1 MGDNYHDG
9 LGVIELNVPIIK
21 LTQMCE
27 RHGCAL
33 DWSWDDTA
41 IPTKSLSRRMRMD
54 YLSRWG
60 KQTIFLRGRHRRSL
74 RMIHFASRGTDCS
87 IVATHPAPSS
97 SLRNSTQ
104 SQSSR

>member
-21 LTQMCE
+21 LTQTLCE

-41 IPTKSLSRRMRMD
+41 IPTKSLSKKNAD
-54 YLSRWG
+54 GL
-60 KQTIFLRGRHRRSL
+60 
-74 RMIHFASRGTDCS
+74 
-87 IVATHPAPSS
+87 P
-97 SLRNSTQ
+97 
-104 SQSSR
+104 